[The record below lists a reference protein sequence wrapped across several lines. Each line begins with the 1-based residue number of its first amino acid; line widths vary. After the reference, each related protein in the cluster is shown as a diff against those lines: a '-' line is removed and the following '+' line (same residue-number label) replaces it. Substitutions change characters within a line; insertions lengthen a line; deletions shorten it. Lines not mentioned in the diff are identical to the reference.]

1 MSRNLGANAT
11 AWLKSSQP
19 ELVIGYLLKT
29 LHHGLRQALND
40 ALRERRVGLSFAQGA
55 TLFELYFEP
64 GLTGAQLARRA
75 PVSAQTMNSMLR
87 NLEALSF
94 IERRPHPE
102 SRRADSW
109 FLTGRGAD
117 EVAQARVTGD
127 AVFRRMLSA
136 LNAEEIGNFQ
146 SYLRRCIDALEADG
160 AERDTQAEVGSA
172 LSTAAPHA
180 PRRAARHRAAHHA
193 AARGKPRRAKQRTKL
208 STSR

>member
-87 NLEALSF
+87 NLEAMSF

-109 FLTGRGAD
+109 FLTERGAD

-136 LNAEEIGNFQ
+136 LKAEEIRNFQ
-146 SYLRRCIDALEADG
+146 SYLRRCIDALEADD
-160 AERDTQAEVGSA
+160 AERDTATDAGSA
-172 LSTAAPHA
+172 PSSAPGRAPRRA
-180 PRRAARHRAAHHA
+180 PRRAARRA
-193 AARGKPRRAKQRTKL
+193 AAR
-208 STSR
+208 